1 MTLDDAENQYK
12 CLSLHHSKLDGRVI
26 NVERSCGGKNV
37 DKRKQKITALRD
49 EQKEVLKSTCDRI
62 LQEKI
67 EAGVLKKEELD
78 EQAVGLL
85 TRYDGATASAIL
97 DNYCAEERERLRN
110 PSAFFMMLAKRVVE
124 EGIPSPE
131 AAATGAGASAG
142 AAKKREEGVGGEHE
156 KKKPRRSEAP
166 VATPTA
172 AKMEEGQGDHG
183 DHHEEDEDDEERGWG
198 TPAYGDLG
206 GSSSSSARGS
216 GSSGFPLTKRGG
228 SHAPS
233 GRSAGGG
240 AGGDD
245 YDISHVF
252 GSMRGR
258 GGFRGAAR
266 GGRGGGGRGREGRR

>member
-131 AAATGAGASAG
+131 AAAATGAGAGAGAGASAG
-142 AAKKREEGVGGEHE
+142 PAKKREERGGGGGEHE

-166 VATPTA
+166 VGATPTA
-172 AKMEEGQGDHG
+172 AKMEEEGQG
-183 DHHEEDEDDEERGWG
+183 EEESRWWCGQ
-198 TPAYGDLG
+198 
-206 GSSSSSARGS
+206 R
-216 GSSGFPLTKRGG
+216 
-228 SHAPS
+228 
-233 GRSAGGG
+233 
-240 AGGDD
+240 
-245 YDISHVF
+245 
-252 GSMRGR
+252 
-258 GGFRGAAR
+258 
-266 GGRGGGGRGREGRR
+266 